1 MRFDFGLK
9 DERRRHVMKRA
20 LEALGWLAAICLF
33 FFAGHAVFAQGA
45 GGEGAA
51 PRQQQNR
58 ERRTREQHADARDA
72 TPASIMR
79 GARTMFVRETRHL
92 DKTYL
97 EYKLQ
102 KFNELRDWE
111 LMLVDDESAADLV
124 VEIRKTALNYIFTIV
139 DPRTRAIVASGKT
152 VAINGLV
159 AAENL
164 GREIVKKIRDVRAGP
179 DQRKGRKK
187 RSDEVKDEDGEWSE
201 S

>member
-1 MRFDFGLK
+1 MRFNFEMN

-33 FFAGHAVFAQGA
+33 FFAGHAVLAQDA
-45 GGEGAA
+45 RGGE
-51 PRQQQNR
+51 PETRQQQSR
-58 ERRTREQHADARDA
+58 GRRAGERRDA

-79 GARTMFVRETRHL
+79 EARTVYVRETRHL
-92 DKTYL
+92 DKVYL

-102 KFNELRDWE
+102 KFDELREWE
-111 LMLVDDESAADLV
+111 LMLVDREDAADLV
-124 VEIRKTALNYIFTIV
+124 IQIEKTALNYIFTVV
-139 DPRTRAIVASGKT
+139 DPRTRAIVTSGKT

-164 GREIVKKIRDVRAGP
+164 GREIIKKIRDVRAGP
-179 DQRKGRKK
+179 DRKSRRKK
-187 RSDEVKDEDGEWSE
+187 PHDEEDDEWSE

>member
-1 MRFDFGLK
+1 
-9 DERRRHVMKRA
+9 MKRA

-33 FFAGHAVFAQGA
+33 FFAGHAVFAQDAGA
-45 GGEGAA
+45 ET
-51 PRQQQNR
+51 PRR
-58 ERRTREQHADARDA
+58 ERRAGGRVDAREQ
-72 TPASIMR
+72 TPASIAR
-79 GARTMFVRETRHL
+79 EARTMFVRETRHL

-102 KFNELRDWE
+102 KHSELREWG

-124 VEIRKTALNYIFTIV
+124 VEVKKTALNYIFTVV
-139 DPRTRAIVASGKT
+139 DPRTRAIVTSGKT

-164 GREIVKKIRDVRAGP
+164 GREIVKKIRAARAGP
-179 DQRKGRKK
+179 DRPPRRKK
-187 RSDEVKDEDGEWSE
+187 SGDEDEEGWSE

>member
-1 MRFDFGLK
+1 MRFDFEMQ

-33 FFAGHAVFAQGA
+33 FFAGHAVLAQDA
-45 GGEGAA
+45 RGGEPAA
-51 PRQQQNR
+51 QQQQQNR
-58 ERRTREQHADARDA
+58 GRRAGERRDARDA

-79 GARTMFVRETRHL
+79 EARTVFVRETRHL
-92 DKTYL
+92 DKVYL

-102 KFNELRDWE
+102 KYNELREWE
-111 LMLVDDESAADLV
+111 LMLVDREDAADLV
-124 VEIRKTALNYIFTIV
+124 IQIEKTALNYIFTIV

-164 GREIVKKIRDVRAGP
+164 GREIIKKIRDVRAGP
-179 DQRKGRKK
+179 DRKGRRKK
-187 RSDEVKDEDGEWSE
+187 PHDEDEDEWSE

>member
-45 GGEGAA
+45 DDDHAA
-51 PRQQQNR
+51 PRQQQQSR
-58 ERRTREQHADARDA
+58 ERRSGEQQRADARDQ

-102 KFNELRDWE
+102 KFDELRDWD
-111 LMLVDDESAADLV
+111 LMLVDDEAAADLV
-124 VEIRKTALNYIFTIV
+124 VEIKKTALNYIFTIV
-139 DPRTRAIVASGKT
+139 DPRTRAIVTSGKT

-164 GREIVKKIRDVRAGP
+164 GREIVKKIRDARAGP
-179 DQRKGRKK
+179 DRRHRRKK
-187 RSDEVKDEDGEWSE
+187 ADDEDDEWSE

>member
-1 MRFDFGLK
+1 MRLYFDLK
-9 DERRRHVMKRA
+9 DERRRHLMKRA

-33 FFAGHAVFAQGA
+33 FFAGHAVFAQEQQSRDRRA
-45 GGEGAA
+45 GG
-51 PRQQQNR
+51 RL
-58 ERRTREQHADARDA
+58 ERPDARDL
-72 TPASIMR
+72 TPAEIMR
-79 GARTMFVRETRHL
+79 GARTMFVRESRHV

-102 KFNELRDWE
+102 KRDELRRWG
-111 LMLVDDESAADLV
+111 LMLVDDERAADLV
-124 VEIRKTALNYIFTIV
+124 VEIRKTALNYIFTVV
-139 DPRTRAIVASGKT
+139 DPRTRAIVVSGKT

-179 DQRKGRKK
+179 DRKHRRKK
-187 RSDEVKDEDGEWSE
+187 ADDEEDEEWSE

>member
-1 MRFDFGLK
+1 MQFDLGLK

-33 FFAGHAVFAQGA
+33 FFAGHAVLAQ
-45 GGEGAA
+45 E
-51 PRQQQNR
+51 QNR
-58 ERRTREQHADARDA
+58 ERRTSGQRERPAARDL
-72 TPASIMR
+72 TPAAIMR
-79 GARTMFVRETRHL
+79 GARTLFVRESRHV

-102 KFNELRDWE
+102 KFDELREWE
-111 LMLVDDESAADLV
+111 LILVDDERAADLV
-124 VEIRKTALNYIFTIV
+124 VEVRKTALNYIFTIV
-139 DPRTRAIVASGKT
+139 DPRTRAIVTSGKT

-179 DQRKGRKK
+179 DRKQRRKK
-187 RSDEVKDEDGEWSE
+187 ADEEEEDWSE

>member
-1 MRFDFGLK
+1 
-9 DERRRHVMKRA
+9 MKRL

-33 FFAGHAVFAQGA
+33 FYAGHAVFAQDA
-45 GGEGAA
+45 DGGR
-51 PRQQQNR
+51 PRR
-58 ERRTREQHADARDA
+58 ERRAGERVDALA
-72 TPASIMR
+72 QTPASIMR
-79 GARTMFVRETRHL
+79 EARTLFVRETRHL

-102 KFNELRDWE
+102 KHSELREWG
-111 LMLVDDESAADLV
+111 LMLVDDEAAADLV
-124 VEIRKTALNYIFTIV
+124 VEVRKTALNYVFTIV
-139 DPRTRAIVASGKT
+139 DPRTRAIVTSGKT

-179 DQRKGRKK
+179 DRRPRRKK
-187 RSDEVKDEDGEWSE
+187 SDDEDGEGWSE